1 MSRRSFVAGNWK
13 MNKTPFESRALA
25 QDLRGRLEGY
35 GKCDICICPT
45 YLSIACAAE
54 VLKGTNIAVGA
65 QNMFWEKSGAY
76 TGAISPQ
83 MLVDAGV
90 QHVIIGHSE
99 RRQYFGDTDE
109 KVNKRIYAALAHK
122 LKVIMCVGETKE
134 ERLNNVTEE
143 VIRAQVAGGLKG
155 LTLEHMADFTIA
167 YEPVWAI
174 GTGLTATPTQA
185 QEVHKYIRA
194 LVKERFN
201 SAVAETV
208 RIQYGGSVKP
218 DNAKELLSQPDI
230 DGALVGGAS
239 LVAADFEA
247 IVKAA
252 K

>member
-1 MSRRSFVAGNWK
+1 
-13 MNKTPFESRALA
+13 MNKTPTESRALA
-25 QDLRGRLEGY
+25 QDLRTRLEGY
-35 GKCDICICPT
+35 GKCEIAICPT
-45 YLSIACAAE
+45 YLSIAVAAE
-54 VLKGTNIAVGA
+54 ALKGTNIAVGA

-90 QHVIIGHSE
+90 QYVIVGHSE

-122 LKVIMCVGETKE
+122 LKVIMCVGETKD
-134 ERLNNVTEE
+134 ERLNNVTEN
-143 VIRAQVAGGLKG
+143 VVRTQVEGGLKG
-155 LTLEHMADFTIA
+155 LTAEQMAGLTIA

-174 GTGLTATPTQA
+174 GTGLTATPAQA
-185 QEVHKYIRA
+185 QEVHAFIRA
-194 LVKERFN
+194 LVKNRFN
-201 SAVAETV
+201 TGVAEAV

-218 DNAKELLSQPDI
+218 DNAKELLSQADI

>member
-1 MSRRSFVAGNWK
+1 MRRSFVAGNWK
-13 MNKTPFESRALA
+13 MNKTPTESRALA
-25 QDLRGRLEGY
+25 QELRTRLEGY
-35 GKCDICICPT
+35 GKCEIAVCPT
-45 YLSIACAAE
+45 YLSIAVVAE
-54 VLKGTNIAVGA
+54 VLKGSNLAVGA

-90 QHVIIGHSE
+90 QYVIVGHSE

-122 LKVIMCVGETKE
+122 LKIIVCVGETKDQ
-134 ERLNNVTEE
+134 RLNNVTEG
-143 VIRAQVAGGLKG
+143 VVRTQVEGALKG
-155 LTLEHMADFTIA
+155 LTPDQMASITIA

-174 GTGLTATPTQA
+174 GTGLTATPAQA
-185 QEVHKYIRA
+185 QEVHAFIRA
-194 LVKERFN
+194 LVKNQFHASVSEN
-201 SAVAETV
+201 V

-218 DNAKELLSQPDI
+218 DNAKELLSQADI
-230 DGALVGGAS
+230 DGALVGGGS

>member
-1 MSRRSFVAGNWK
+1 MAGNWK
-13 MNKTPFESRALA
+13 MYKTVSETVTYFEKFNGLVASARHCEIA
-25 QDLRGRLEGY
+25 
-35 GKCDICICPT
+35 ICPT
-45 YLSIACAAE
+45 FVNLAAAVE
-54 VLKGTNIAVGA
+54 ATKGTNVGIGA
-65 QNMFWEKSGAY
+65 QNLYWAKEGAFTGEISGEMLK
-76 TGAISPQ
+76 AIGCQ
-83 MLVDAGV
+83 W
-90 QHVIIGHSE
+90 VIVGHSE